1 MKRLSA
7 LLLLILL
14 TLLAACGDAFT
25 PTSPVGPIDS
35 PTANSQPTTTPS
47 VLANGK
53 FHEYALPQD
62 NSGMMRPAIDHQG
75 RIWFGEMNRNFLAM
89 LDPRTGSFLQITP
102 LRGAFGIMGIT
113 AGPDDS
119 IWYAEQYAN
128 YIGRYFPA
136 TRQFRLYPLP
146 TVTAP
151 DPANAD
157 KTLTLPAAPNDLAID
172 NHGNIWFTELNAN
185 DLGKLNPVTG
195 TLQQY
200 PLTTTKNAPAFDP
213 YGITIDP
220 VGNIWFTE
228 ASANHLGRL
237 DPATGAVRYYPVTA
251 TNTALME
258 IASDPRGTIWAT
270 AFTSG
275 LLVRLNPATGA
286 ITKYYAPSTTGN
298 TGGLYGV
305 TISPTGQVWVT
316 ISATG
321 IIARLD
327 VSANHF
333 VYYTIPTPGS
343 LPLGLV
349 IDAHSSLW
357 FTEAGANKIGMLQP

>member
-7 LLLLILL
+7 LLLLVLL
-14 TLLAACGDAFT
+14 ALLAACGDAFT

-35 PTANSQPTTTPS
+35 PTANSQPTTTAS
-47 VLANGK
+47 VLASGQ
-53 FHEYALPQD
+53 FREYALPQD
-62 NSGMMRPAIDHQG
+62 NSGMMRPAIDHEG

-89 LDPRTGSFLQITP
+89 FDPRTGSFVQITP
-102 LRGAFGIMGIT
+102 LHGAFGIMGI
-113 AGPDDS
+113 AVGPDDS

-128 YIGRYFPA
+128 YIGRYFPV

-146 TVTAP
+146 TVTTP
-151 DPANAD
+151 DPANAG

-172 NHGNIWFTELNAN
+172 SHGNIWFTELNAN
-185 DLGKLNPVTG
+185 NLGRLNSATG
-195 TLQQY
+195 SIQQY
-200 PLTTTKNAPAFDP
+200 PLTSEKNAPALDP

-220 VGNIWFTE
+220 TGNIWFTG
-228 ASANHLGRL
+228 ASSSRLGRL
-237 DPATGAVRYYPVTA
+237 DPATGAVRYYPVTGV
-251 TNTALME
+251 TTTLME
-258 IASDPRGTIWAT
+258 VASDAHGNIWAT

-275 LLVRLNPATGA
+275 LLVSLNPVTGV
-286 ITKYYAPSTTGN
+286 ITKYYAPSSTSN

-305 TISPTGQVWVT
+305 TISPTGEVWVT

-327 VSANHF
+327 ISANQF

-343 LPLGLV
+343 LPLGV
-349 IDAHSSLW
+349 VMDAHHTLW
-357 FTEAGANKIGMLQP
+357 FTEAGSNKIGMLQP